1 MKIRRV
7 ATTSAA
13 ILGALALVFTVACGS
28 GSSSYTAP
36 SPTPGGGGGGSSAT
50 KFTDVQSQILNVYCV
65 GCHTS
70 NGRSPA
76 AGMDLTYPGSY
87 GQLVNAAS
95 SGKPGAVRVIPGDAN
110 NSYLVQKV
118 EGAADIVGLRMPRNQ
133 PPLSDA
139 QILLIR
145 QWIAAGALNN

>member
-7 ATTSAA
+7 ATTSASA
-13 ILGALALVFTVACGS
+13 FGLLALLFTVACGS
-28 GSSSYTAP
+28 SNSSTAP
-36 SPTPGGGGGGSSAT
+36 SPTPGGGGGGDSTAP
-50 KFTDVQSQILNVYCV
+50 KFTDVQSQIFNVYCV

-70 NGRSPA
+70 DGRTPA
-76 AGMDLTYPGSY
+76 AGMDLNYPGSY
-87 GQLVNAAS
+87 NQLVNAAS
-95 SGKPGAVRVIPGDAN
+95 SGKPGAIRVIPGDAD

-118 EGAADIVGLRMPRNQ
+118 QGVAGIVGLRMPRNQ